1 MLGRIL
7 KFAARYKEAAYLYKE
22 AASPEVHR
30 WASDIVNQAFQQV
43 MGRQP
48 TPAERQIVMAVS
60 DLESSYGRGWGH
72 GQSTGG
78 QGSHNWGAIQTRSR
92 TEPSFTHGDSSVQG
106 KYQTRFK
113 AYPDD
118 VAGAADVVSMLF
130 KGSRKQQ
137 MPDPEQG
144 QRTLGGEISGPGRG
158 DLIEAAAQA
167 GDTLA
172 FSKAMWYTT
181 YFEGVAPEFT
191 QRIMQHAQ
199 GIQNRVNSIASALGE
214 SPAWSIKSDN
224 FLPVTSDRSVINKI
238 LQINPR
244 AGGSSGMQ
252 TQPEYVSPA
261 ANTPVQMPAQQWP
274 AEFQTQQTQQEGDP
288 FAGLF
293 QTVWFE

>member
-7 KFAARYKEAAYLYKE
+7 KFATLYKE
-22 AASPEVHR
+22 AVSADVHR
-30 WASDIVNQAFQQV
+30 WAGDIVNQAFQQV

-60 DLESSYGRGWGH
+60 DLESSYGKGWGH

-78 QGSHNWGAIQTRSR
+78 QGSYNWGAIQTKSR

-118 VAGAADVVSMLF
+118 VSGAADVVSMLF
-130 KGSRKQQ
+130 KNSRKQQ
-137 MPDPEQG
+137 IPDPEQG
-144 QRTLGGEISGPGRG
+144 QRTLGGEIPGPNRG
-158 DLIEAAAQA
+158 ELIEAAAQA

-181 YFEGVAPEFT
+181 YFEGIAPEFT

-224 FLPVTSDRSVINKI
+224 FLPVTNDKNVINRI
-238 LQINPR
+238 LQISPR
-244 AGGSSGMQ
+244 AGGSMSSVQ
-252 TQPEYVSPA
+252 QQVSPVE
-261 ANTPVQMPAQQWP
+261 NTPPQMPAQQFP
-274 AEFQTQQTQQEGDP
+274 FQQTQQTESPDL
-288 FAGLF
+288 FAGLS
-293 QTVWFE
+293 QMVWFE